1 MVEQVYRELRDRIF
15 AGAWPLGS
23 RVYEDRIASE
33 LAVSRAS
40 IREAVRLLEHE
51 GLLVRVPHRGLFVA
65 SPSADAF
72 RDLITVRA
80 LLESSAVTTGRR
92 HTKAEFQD
100 MRRCI
105 QDMEKATRAL
115 AVLDMV
121 HLDLAFHTAVVCVSS
136 NQTLLRYYHD
146 LDGHMA
152 LFLHALTD
160 DRQSR
165 LLTMGRRHR
174 MVLQAIEG
182 HDAQTVTTQ
191 IAQHYRTASDEL
203 LQIAVFR
210 NPMLATEIPS
220 LGGR

>member
-1 MVEQVYRELRDRIF
+1 VEQVHRELRDRIF
-15 AGAWPLGS
+15 AGAWALGS
-23 RVYEDRIASE
+23 RVYEDQIATE

-65 SPSADAF
+65 SPTGDQF

-80 LLESSAVTTGRR
+80 LLESSAVTTSRR
-92 HTKAEFQD
+92 HTRTEIQD
-100 MRRCI
+100 MRQVIR
-105 QDMEKATRAL
+105 DMDQATRADS
-115 AVLDMV
+115 VLDMV
-121 HLDLAFHTAVVCVSS
+121 QLDLAFHSTVVSVSS

-160 DRQSR
+160 DRKSR

-174 MVLQAIEG
+174 MILQALEG
-182 HDAQTVTTQ
+182 RDAQTIMTQ

-203 LQIAVFR
+203 FQIAAFK
-210 NPMLATEIPS
+210 NPVSTPDLPS
-220 LGGR
+220 AEGQ